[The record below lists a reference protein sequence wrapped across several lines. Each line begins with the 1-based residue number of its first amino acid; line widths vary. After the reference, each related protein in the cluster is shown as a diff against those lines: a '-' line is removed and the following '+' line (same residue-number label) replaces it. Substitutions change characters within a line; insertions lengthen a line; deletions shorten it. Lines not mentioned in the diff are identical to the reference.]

1 MPIFNDMTNK
11 EAAKVLNDYSTV
23 NRNASLPYINEA
35 IHAAIKALDQIDN
48 IKAQNAEY
56 KTRLGIDET
65 VVPKDADTKVEI
77 VWYEWQEAPDVTWSS
92 GSFTKLYGCMKQRGG
107 EVYRITKTIYGK
119 CVSIKREKWDDKHL
133 LQSWYTKVIPKIKP
147 HKYSKSIYRYLA
159 KGSGIFVVKKE
170 TEDLI
175 VQIPCVDRH
184 KIMENAELINRNHKA
199 IRVYPKP
206 IILEVD
212 SKFAGFTIPGMRVE
226 GVTYEVPTFSAL
238 KGAIDAIYW
247 HPGVETIPTAVYIH
261 NPIKKER
268 ITQNG
273 YNEGRGQRSRE
284 CLVNVRYTI
293 IVYLVQMNT
302 MQEGMNLDK
311 YYEMLTKYIN
321 GGCGN
326 KVPYLGIAMDPMN
339 FKLINSDDIKPTQPF
354 NEDLGFMPFTED
366 YTKPKDPDLVCRH
379 LTIENGIIDF
389 TKGEYFHCYEGLT

>member
-1 MPIFNDMTNK
+1 
-11 EAAKVLNDYSTV
+11 
-23 NRNASLPYINEA
+23 
-35 IHAAIKALDQIDN
+35 
-48 IKAQNAEY
+48 
-56 KTRLGIDET
+56 
-65 VVPKDADTKVEI
+65 
-77 VWYEWQEAPDVTWSS
+77 
-92 GSFTKLYGCMKQRGG
+92 MK
-107 EVYRITKTIYGK
+107 
-119 CVSIKREKWDDKHL
+119 
-133 LQSWYTKVIPKIKP
+133 
-147 HKYSKSIYRYLA
+147 
-159 KGSGIFVVKKE
+159 
-170 TEDLI
+170 
-175 VQIPCVDRH
+175 IPCVDRH

-212 SKFAGFTIPGMRVE
+212 TKFAGFTIPGMRVE

-354 NEDLGFMPFTED
+354 NEDLGVMPFTED

>member
-1 MPIFNDMTNK
+1 M
-11 EAAKVLNDYSTV
+11 
-23 NRNASLPYINEA
+23 
-35 IHAAIKALDQIDN
+35 
-48 IKAQNAEY
+48 
-56 KTRLGIDET
+56 
-65 VVPKDADTKVEI
+65 
-77 VWYEWQEAPDVTWSS
+77 
-92 GSFTKLYGCMKQRGG
+92 
-107 EVYRITKTIYGK
+107 
-119 CVSIKREKWDDKHL
+119 
-133 LQSWYTKVIPKIKP
+133 
-147 HKYSKSIYRYLA
+147 
-159 KGSGIFVVKKE
+159 
-170 TEDLI
+170 
-175 VQIPCVDRH
+175 QIPCVDRH

-311 YYEMLTKYIN
+311 YYKMKAEKAH
-321 GGCGN
+321 G
-326 KVPYLGIAMDPMN
+326 
-339 FKLINSDDIKPTQPF
+339 F
-354 NEDLGFMPFTED
+354 NRGM
-366 YTKPKDPDLVCRH
+366 
-379 LTIENGIIDF
+379 
-389 TKGEYFHCYEGLT
+389 KGR